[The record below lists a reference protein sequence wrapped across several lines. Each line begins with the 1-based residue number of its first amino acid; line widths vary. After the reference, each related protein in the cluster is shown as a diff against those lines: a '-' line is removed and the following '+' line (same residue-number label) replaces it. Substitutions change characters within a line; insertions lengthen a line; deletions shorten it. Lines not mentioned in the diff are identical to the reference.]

1 MEIPSEEGSLL
12 MTLHSQRKSNS
23 TQWKKLRLRI
33 LQRDLWECY
42 WCGMDATTVDHIV
55 PVAKGG
61 TDDQENLVAACKK
74 CNFSKQDKL
83 PDEFVLSKAGLFS
96 QADSTAHLSRGLL
109 SPPNESK
116 RHE

>member
-1 MEIPSEEGSLL
+1 

-33 LQRDLWECY
+33 LSRDGYQCH
-42 WCGMDATTVDHIV
+42 WCGAEANTVDHIV
-55 PVAKGG
+55 PVARQG
-61 TDDQENLVAACKK
+61 TDDPENLVAACKR

-83 PDEFVLSKAGLFS
+83 PEEFIIGRAGSFLK
-96 QADSTAHLSRGLL
+96 ADSTAHLSRGLL
-109 SPPNESK
+109 SPPNESN